1 MHEDLNKKPS
11 IIETKLAQL
20 QHIKEH
26 LKGLDV
32 DVNLIQLNVNAL
44 NQLNMQ
50 KELNELCQS
59 LN

>member
-1 MHEDLNKKPS
+1 MHEDLNKNPS

-20 QHIKEH
+20 QHIKAH
-26 LKGLDV
+26 LKALGV
-32 DVNLIQLNVNAL
+32 DVNLIQPNVNAL

-50 KELNELCQS
+50 KKLNDICQS

>member
-1 MHEDLNKKPS
+1 MDRKQKRNPS
-11 IIETKLAQL
+11 IVETKLAQL

-26 LKGLDV
+26 LKVLG
-32 DVNLIQLNVNAL
+32 VNTDLIQPNVNAL

-50 KELNELCQS
+50 KELNDICQS

>member
-1 MHEDLNKKPS
+1 MVKDQQRNPS
-11 IIETKLAQL
+11 IVETKLAQL

-26 LKGLDV
+26 LKALG
-32 DVNLIQLNVNAL
+32 VNTDLIQPNVNTL

-50 KELNELCQS
+50 KELNDICQS

>member
-1 MHEDLNKKPS
+1 MHKERNREAP
-11 IIETKLAQL
+11 IIETKLALL
-20 QHIKEH
+20 QQIKDN
-26 LKGLDV
+26 LKALGVKAD
-32 DVNLIQLNVNAL
+32 LIQPNVNTL